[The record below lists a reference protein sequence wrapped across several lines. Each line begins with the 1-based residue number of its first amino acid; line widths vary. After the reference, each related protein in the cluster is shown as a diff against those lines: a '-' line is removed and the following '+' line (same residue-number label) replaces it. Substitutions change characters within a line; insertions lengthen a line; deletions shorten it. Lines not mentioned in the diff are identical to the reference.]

1 MVNKTINILQT
12 FQAMLCFWQQNT
24 AIEYANAQNV
34 NNAEWSKQ
42 TSTKSKTK
50 QKETEIHR

>member
-34 NNAEWSKQ
+34 NNTEWSKQ